1 MGFSPWDFLAIVAV
15 VLFLTEG
22 VTEASTSALL
32 EAAKVRIPWPLVAG
46 VVASGLAWAFDL
58 RLLTA
63 IGIPTI
69 SWVEYAV
76 VAIVGSRRSGWLH
89 DLIALTQKKKAEAI
103 PTTTT
108 EIK

>member
-1 MGFSPWDFLAIVAV
+1 
-15 VLFLTEG
+15 
-22 VTEASTSALL
+22 
-32 EAAKVRIPWPLVAG
+32 
-46 VVASGLAWAFDL
+46 
-58 RLLTA
+58 
-63 IGIPTI
+63 
-69 SWVEYAV
+69 VEYAV